1 MGGPPDLRTSSP
13 SSGVPKSSSNRAPRR
28 RPPVGPARLEEEL
41 ARLASIVESSDD
53 AILSKD
59 LEGTILSW
67 NRAAERMYGYTAT
80 EIVGRS
86 VLTIVPADRHQ
97 EAAQLMASVRRGESV
112 MNLETVRLRKDG
124 SPIDVSVTVSPIR
137 DGSDVVV
144 RASSIAR
151 DITEQKRMSAELDRT
166 LVALESALAEARVSE
181 ARSRRFLSDAA
192 HHLRNP
198 VAGIRACAETLLRGP
213 DPDGAERLLAE
224 IVWETSRTSRLVDRL
239 LRLARLEQGEPLM
252 FAPRNI
258 VELCQ
263 DEVERARSLAPHLAI
278 VMTAEDPLVL
288 PLDARAVREIMGNL
302 LENACRHAVARID
315 VSVVKGPRGAIVQV
329 ADDGPGLPE
338 GEGAHV
344 FEPFV
349 SIDGKGGAGLG
360 LTVSRALARAHG
372 GDLRWEGGTL
382 VLNLRDT

>member
-1 MGGPPDLRTSSP
+1 
-13 SSGVPKSSSNRAPRR
+13 V
-28 RPPVGPARLEEEL
+28 EEEL

-59 LEGTILSW
+59 LEGRILSW
-67 NRAAERMYGYTAT
+67 NRAAERMYGYTTT

-86 VLTIVPADRHQ
+86 VLTIIPADRHR
-97 EAAQLMASVRRGESV
+97 EAAELMERVRRGESV
-112 MNLETVRLRKDG
+112 RNLETVRLRKDG
-124 SPIDVSVTVSPIR
+124 STVDVSVTVSPIR
-137 DGSDVVV
+137 DGSGLVV

-151 DITEQKRMSAELDRT
+151 DITEQKRMTAELDRT
-166 LVALESALAEARVSE
+166 LVALESALDEARVSE

-213 DPDGAERLLAE
+213 DPVGAERLLAE
-224 IVWETSRTSRLVDRL
+224 IVRETSRTSRLVDRL

-252 FAPRNI
+252 LAPRNI

-278 VMTAEDPLVL
+278 TMTGDDPVVL
-288 PLDARAVREIMGNL
+288 PVDGRAVREIMGNL
-302 LENACRHAVARID
+302 LENASRHAVGRVD
-315 VSVVKGPRGAIVQV
+315 VSVLRSPPGAILHVT
-329 ADDGPGLPE
+329 DDGPGLPE

-349 SIDGKGGAGLG
+349 SIDGKGGSGLG

-372 GDLRWEGGTL
+372 GDLSWKGGQFVLTL
-382 VLNLRDT
+382 RNQ